1 MSPETTAGQA
11 AGGAMALSV
20 PEDPSVRL
28 GFSDRQDV
36 GNVSWRAGSGDVAAA
51 RSALAA
57 LVGLSPGD
65 VVGMQQVHGP
75 GVARVGAADR
85 GRGAGSFHDAV
96 PGVDA
101 LVTTATD
108 VALVVL
114 VADCLPV
121 LLVDPGRAVGAVH
134 AGRRGVATGVV
145 AAAVDALTDR
155 PGEVVAVVGPGIGG
169 CCYEVE
175 PDLADELAAVVPDAR
190 TSTRWGSPG
199 LDLPRAASSQLAAV
213 GVGRVERVGECTRC
227 ANGRWFS
234 HRAADVGRQAG
245 IVTRRAES
253 SSVATPVARHAADAP
268 GVQPSGS

>member
-1 MSPETTAGQA
+1 
-11 AGGAMALSV
+11 MALSV

-28 GFSDRQDV
+28 GFSDRQEV
-36 GNVSWRAGSGDVAAA
+36 GNVSWRAGSGDVAAT

-57 LVGLSPGD
+57 LVGSSPGD

-75 GVARVGAADR
+75 AVARVGASDR

-108 VALVVL
+108 MALVVL

-134 AGRRGVATGVV
+134 AGRRGVATGVI
-145 AAAVDALTDR
+145 AAAVDALTDD
-155 PGEVVAVVGPGIGG
+155 PGEVVAVIGPGVGG

-175 PDLADELAAVVPDAR
+175 AHLADDLAGVVPDAR
-190 TSTRWGSPG
+190 TSTRWGTPG
-199 LDLPRAASSQLAAV
+199 LDLPRAASSQLTAA
-213 GVGRVERVGECTRC
+213 GVGRVERVGECTHC

-245 IVTRRAES
+245 IVARRGEWAS
-253 SSVATPVARHAADAP
+253 SASPAATPVARHGADAP